1 MIPGDT
7 KKSSSSPSPTIIKI
21 NHQNN
26 QKSSGRSRTA
36 SSSSSTNNN
45 RNSTRSY
52 PRTGT
57 LPVSQHH
64 DTRDFVRNVSA
75 RSSTMNPQQ
84 AANAPPRPY
93 KSPDLYANTRSF
105 KTDPRNQVLP
115 SPTGGTLP
123 NHANPTT
130 YATVMSNQRTM
141 QYKEERVNG
150 ELVSQSVHKQERMN
164 HA

>member
-57 LPVSQHH
+57 LPPQQH
-64 DTRDFVRNVSA
+64 DTREFVRNASA
-75 RSSTMNPQQ
+75 RSSTVNPQHLQ
-84 AANAPPRPY
+84 HANAPPRPY

-115 SPTGGTLP
+115 SPNGGTL
-123 NHANPTT
+123 HANPTT

-150 ELVSQSVHKQERMN
+150 EIVSQSVHKQERMN